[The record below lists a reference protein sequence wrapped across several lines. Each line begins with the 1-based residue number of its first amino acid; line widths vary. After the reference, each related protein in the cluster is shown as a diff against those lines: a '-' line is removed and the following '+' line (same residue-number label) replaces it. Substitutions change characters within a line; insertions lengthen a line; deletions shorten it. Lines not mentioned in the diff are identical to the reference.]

1 MAILWS
7 SCPHL
12 YSTNGESHVTISDAA
27 IKVAQTTMN
36 LVLLLVLYPGYDT
49 CGKVRNFWI
58 NPYAHSRLSL
68 VVAIKYI
75 RAIFRFLTLL
85 TVDMIT
91 CTIGDKFHR
100 WTDLTD
106 GWSGLWIEFQNN
118 QHDLDTVVKN
128 ISHNWTEYEN
138 ILKSSC
144 FHMPSLVK

>member
-1 MAILWS
+1 MQQLKWLKQLWIWFYCS
-7 SCPHL
+7 SC
-12 YSTNGESHVTISDAA
+12 T
-27 IKVAQTTMN
+27 
-36 LVLLLVLYPGYDT
+36 LVMTPVE
-49 CGKVRNFWI
+49 KVRNFWI

-144 FHMPSLVK
+144 FHMPSLGK

>member
-1 MAILWS
+1 MSAFVF
-7 SCPHL
+7 HQR
-12 YSTNGESHVTISDAA
+12 ESHVHISDAA

-49 CGKVRNFWI
+49 CGKIRNFWI

-75 RAIFRFLTLL
+75 RAIFRSLTLL
-85 TVDMIT
+85 TVAMIM

-100 WTDLTD
+100 STDLID
-106 GWSGLWIEFQNN
+106 GWSGLWVEFQNN

-128 ISHNWTEYEN
+128 ISLNWTEYEN
-138 ILKSSC
+138 ILKSSF